1 MRLMKSSW
9 VLKNKIK
16 KSILFLGYDNKQ
28 TILIDDLIKKDC
40 NVFWFN
46 NKKSHKTNVF
56 KRSDLPPGFKFKDT
70 AIIVQEDATTLIP
83 TDCELYVD
91 DQLNLVIRTS

>member
-1 MRLMKSSW
+1 MIKVKKR
-9 VLKNKIK
+9 KILLLPGDGIGPEVISEVK
-16 KSILFLGYDNKQ
+16 KII
-28 TILIDDLIKKDC
+28 T
-40 NVFWFN
+40 WFN

-91 DQLNLVIRTS
+91 DQLNLVIRTN

>member
-1 MRLMKSSW
+1 MF
-9 VLKNKIK
+9 KNKPKPI
-16 KSILFLGYDNKQ
+16 SIED
-28 TILIDDLIKKDC
+28 
-40 NVFWFN
+40 VWFN

-83 TDCELYVD
+83 SDCELYVD
-91 DQLNLVIRTS
+91 DQLNLVIRTN

>member
-1 MRLMKSSW
+1 M
-9 VLKNKIK
+9 KIK
-16 KSILFLGYDNKQ
+16 KNKKKYEIKKNECTTIQSKTDFSWYYSDNK
-28 TILIDDLIKKDC
+28 
-40 NVFWFN
+40 N
-46 NKKSHKTNVF
+46 SHKTNVF

-91 DQLNLVIRTS
+91 DQLNLVIRTN